1 MATVAAR
8 TFHLGALAFTIV
20 DDGTL
25 HVPVSLYFKT
35 FAPVEPG
42 AEQGAAAVRVTWP
55 TSGPRRVVEVPEAL
69 WRPEVA
75 HELVDDGWLPGSMN
89 CLLVRSEGKLILVD
103 TGMGTKEVTR
113 RSMNARGQAD
123 AGSLLQ
129 NLAAIGVQPADVDI
143 VILTHAHADHI
154 GWATVEQDG
163 RYVPTFPRATYWMTR
178 REWEVYAAPAMLERY
193 AVLRAH
199 LGPLL
204 EAGQAAMADGE
215 TAITSEVSLW
225 PSPGHT
231 AGHACV
237 LLHSQGHYAMHVG
250 DAIHHPVE
258 FKHLDWLLAID
269 YDGPQ
274 TIASRRRLIDWAL
287 AHDALLI
294 AAHTRFPGTGRL
306 RRQGDGAVWE
316 EAERGEPGRAP

>member
-1 MATVAAR
+1 MSTAAAATFR
-8 TFHLGALAFTIV
+8 LGSLTFTIV

-25 HVPVSLYFKT
+25 LVPVGLFFKT
-35 FAPVEPG
+35 FAPLEPG
-42 AEQGAAAVRVTWP
+42 ADQGAAPVRVTWP
-55 TSGPRRVVEVPEAL
+55 TSGPRRVVEVPEAA

-103 TGMGTKEVTR
+103 AGMGTKEVTR

-123 AGSLLQ
+123 AGSLLK
-129 NLAAIGVQPADVDI
+129 NLAAIGVEPADVDI

-178 REWEVYAAPAMLERY
+178 REWEVYAAPEMLERY
-193 AVLRAH
+193 PVLRAN

-204 EAGQAAMADGE
+204 EADQVAMADGE
-215 TAITSEVSLW
+215 TAVTAEVAIW

-237 LLHSQGHYAMHVG
+237 MLHSQGQYAMHVG
-250 DAIHHPVE
+250 DAVHHPVE
-258 FKHLDWLLAID
+258 FKYLDWLLAID

-274 TIASRRRLIDWAL
+274 TIASRRSLIDWAL

-294 AAHTRFPGTGRL
+294 AAHTRFPGTGWL
-306 RRQGDGAVWE
+306 RPLDGAALWQ